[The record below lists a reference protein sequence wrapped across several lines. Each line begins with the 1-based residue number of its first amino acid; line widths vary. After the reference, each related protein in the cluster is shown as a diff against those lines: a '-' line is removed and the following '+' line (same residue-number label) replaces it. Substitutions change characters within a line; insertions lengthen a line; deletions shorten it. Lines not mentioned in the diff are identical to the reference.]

1 MSFTTPQSGSSSP
14 PVSPSDEVRA
24 LREEVAQLRHAVH
37 AHATVDQAMGVV
49 IALGQLSPQEA
60 WDVLREVSMRTN
72 TKLRLVAE
80 QLVTWGRTTEMD
92 PALRSELERQLALRR
107 QEKGAASG
115 SAASVEDVPLPS
127 RCGGER

>member
-1 MSFTTPQSGSSSP
+1 MQFAASRVGPEPQDTSGSA
-14 PVSPSDEVRA
+14 EVQA

-37 AHATVDQAMGVV
+37 SHATVDQAMGVV
-49 IALGQLSPQEA
+49 IAVGGLTPEEA

-80 QLVTWGRTTEMD
+80 QLVTWGRTAELD
-92 PALRSELERQLALRR
+92 PTLRSELERQLTLRR
-107 QEKGAASG
+107 EEQAVRALPACEEGP
-115 SAASVEDVPLPS
+115 PLPD